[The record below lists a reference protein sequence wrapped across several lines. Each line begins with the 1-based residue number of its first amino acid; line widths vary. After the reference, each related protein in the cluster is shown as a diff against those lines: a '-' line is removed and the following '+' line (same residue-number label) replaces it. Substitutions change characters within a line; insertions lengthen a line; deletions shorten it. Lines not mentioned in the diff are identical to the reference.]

1 MILLG
6 DRVIQVCVSVLNN
19 LLKVAAQQC
28 LAESRA
34 CDLLI
39 RCLRL
44 CQLCHHM
51 MYYVVENKGLKHCC
65 CCWFKFTGI
74 IQSVRVLADRRLQ
87 HERRSRAAVE
97 QELAKFRVY
106 CQAQE
111 REIAT
116 LRGILRKHGL
126 TLGDDGLAAR
136 AAVAAATISVVAE
149 VNSSADI
156 TAVEQLASDVS
167 TVEALA

>member
-1 MILLG
+1 MF
-6 DRVIQVCVSVLNN
+6 D
-19 LLKVAAQQC
+19 
-28 LAESRA
+28 
-34 CDLLI
+34 
-39 RCLRL
+39 
-44 CQLCHHM
+44 
-51 MYYVVENKGLKHCC
+51 Y
-65 CCWFKFTGI
+65 TGI

-87 HERRSRAAVE
+87 HERRSKAAVE

-126 TLGDDGLAAR
+126 TLGDDGQAAR

-149 VNSSADI
+149 VNSSADV
-156 TAVEQLASDVS
+156 AAADQS
-167 TVEALA
+167 TVDLSVAEVLV

>member
-1 MILLG
+1 MSDPLP
-6 DRVIQVCVSVLNN
+6 
-19 LLKVAAQQC
+19 VASPC
-28 LAESRA
+28 E
-34 CDLLI
+34 
-39 RCLRL
+39 
-44 CQLCHHM
+44 
-51 MYYVVENKGLKHCC
+51 VLKHCRC
-65 CCWFKFTGI
+65 RFKFTGI

-156 TAVEQLASDVS
+156 TAVEQPASDVS
-167 TVEALA
+167 AAEALA

>member
-1 MILLG
+1 MSFN
-6 DRVIQVCVSVLNN
+6 DVFN
-19 LLKVAAQQC
+19 
-28 LAESRA
+28 
-34 CDLLI
+34 
-39 RCLRL
+39 
-44 CQLCHHM
+44 
-51 MYYVVENKGLKHCC
+51 
-65 CCWFKFTGI
+65 FTGI

-106 CQAQE
+106 CHAQE
-111 REIAT
+111 QEIAT

-149 VNSSADI
+149 VNSSADM
-156 TAVEQLASDVS
+156 TAQDVS
-167 TVEALA
+167 VAETLA